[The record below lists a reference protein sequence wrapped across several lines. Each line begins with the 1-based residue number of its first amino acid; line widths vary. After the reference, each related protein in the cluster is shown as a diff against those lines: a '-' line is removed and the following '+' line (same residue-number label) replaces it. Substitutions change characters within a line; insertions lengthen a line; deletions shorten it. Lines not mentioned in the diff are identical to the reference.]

1 MNPINPTHL
10 DYRAERVDKY
20 FNPIPEPPSYG
31 GPLALLIGG
40 GVAFLIGI
48 ITIASAGSS
57 GACIGLILFAGGI
70 YSAYKGARPMLK
82 RYNEY
87 VAAKNLSE
95 PRATDQEMTD
105 WLEDGL
111 RMAEDAGRH
120 RLNLN
125 PAEATIDQGAKMLV
139 FTGLPDNDE
148 FPVRLAVGDDRMVRS
163 SYYKI
168 LVVFLSGYRLSTYE
182 CVLEMRSGAT
192 LTDATKEYHLQDV
205 DGMETRSDRVNFEL
219 QSAGSATAE
228 TFQVTMRQVLR
239 LMVAGRAAISLVMGM
254 SGSASLRIDNTSTR
268 TDIPGPDE
276 MINTLR
282 EYLRSHKGGVL
293 GNPAVM
299 LPPQWNGHYGLPGQ
313 GNGQSGPEGPPMTP
327 PHLGAPAA
335 HRSPED
341 GD

>member
-31 GPLALLIGG
+31 GPLAALIGG
-40 GVAFLIGI
+40 GLAVLIGV
-48 ITIASAGSS
+48 ITLASGGSS
-57 GACIGLILFAGGI
+57 GACLGLIFFLGGV
-70 YSAYKGARPMLK
+70 YAAYKGARPMLR

-87 VAAKNLSE
+87 MEAKALSE

-111 RMAEDAGRH
+111 RLAEESGRH

-125 PAEATIDQGAKMLV
+125 PAEATIDQGAKVLI
-139 FTGLPDNDE
+139 FTGLPDDGD

-192 LTDATKEYHLQDV
+192 LTDETKEYHLQDV

-219 QSAGSATAE
+219 HGTGAGTAE
-228 TFQVTMRQVLR
+228 TFQITMRQVLR

-293 GNPAVM
+293 GNPAAM
-299 LPPQWNGHYGLPGQ
+299 LPPQWNGTQGLPPQ
-313 GNGQSGPEGPPMTP
+313 AAPQMP
-327 PHLGAPAA
+327 PHLGA
-335 HRSPED
+335 
-341 GD
+341 